1 MENDTVVAYEPKVKD
16 ELMGLLV
23 AFFKE
28 EQGNRITSNNVDG
41 LTMKVSFLLRQNEV
55 KPKEKE
61 PKEKEK

>member
-1 MENDTVVAYEPKVKD
+1 MKDETVTAYEPKVKD